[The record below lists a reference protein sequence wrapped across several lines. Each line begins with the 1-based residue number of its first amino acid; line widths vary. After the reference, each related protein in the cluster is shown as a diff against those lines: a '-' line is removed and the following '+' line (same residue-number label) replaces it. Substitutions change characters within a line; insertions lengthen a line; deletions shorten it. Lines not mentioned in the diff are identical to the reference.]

1 MGKSIRSKAKKR
13 LRTEKR
19 EQVDP
24 YERQKLDKL
33 VEKLDV
39 IRQTNVDLENMDEVK
54 LEQQMSRPSK
64 MKVSITVE
72 EDPSDQKMETVPK
85 KEKLA
90 SNITKK
96 TRNVKNKKK
105 VKKI

>member
-33 VEKLDV
+33 VQKLDV
-39 IRQTNVDLENMDEVK
+39 IRQTNVDLENNMDEVK
-54 LEQQMSRPSK
+54 LEQMSRPSK

-72 EDPSDQKMETVPK
+72 EDPSDKKMETEPK